1 MEQLSIEQTMK
12 LLEKYKLPFVKSKL
26 CKSAELAQKNA
37 KVIGF
42 PVALKVVSPNIIHKS
57 DIGGVRVNLQNEE
70 EVKNAFEQIIK
81 KTKSLAKRK
90 LEGVLVQK
98 MESGTEVIIGMKKDP
113 QFGPVILFGLGGIFV
128 EILKDTSLRI
138 APIDK
143 KEAMEMIQEI
153 KAYKI
158 LEGARGKKGVNI
170 DEIANVIVKLSKLAE
185 EKKIKEIDFNPVIV
199 NEKTAKI
206 VDARIMVE

>member
-1 MEQLSIEQTMK
+1 MN
-12 LLEKYKLPFVKSKL
+12 LLEKYKLPFIKSKL
-26 CKSAELAQKNA
+26 CKNAEIAQKNA
-37 KVIGF
+37 KIIGF
-42 PVALKVVSPNIIHKS
+42 PVALKVISPSIIHKS
-57 DIGGVRVNLQNEE
+57 DVGGVKVNLQNEE
-70 EVKNAFEQIIK
+70 EVKSAFEQILK
-81 KTKSLAKRK
+81 KTKALAKKK
-90 LEGVLVQK
+90 LEGILVQK

-113 QFGPVILFGLGGIFV
+113 QFGAVILFGLGGIFV

-138 APIDK
+138 APVDK
-143 KEAMEMIQEI
+143 KEAIEMIQEI
-153 KAYKI
+153 KASNI

-170 DEIANVIVKLSKLAE
+170 DELANIIVKLSKLAE